1 MDQKIPYC
9 CGSKMQRQIQAV
21 YGYMQAETHYIC
33 PKTRQPITTRK
44 QRLESFAKHNLIDA
58 SDWDPAKE
66 IAKQQKRKADNAA
79 LASCTPHVADL
90 PQFGE
95 KVSHG

>member
-1 MDQKIPYC
+1 
-9 CGSKMQRQIQAV
+9 MQRQIQPV

-33 PKTRQPITTRK
+33 PVTRQAITSRK
-44 QRLESFAKHNLIDA
+44 QRLETFARHNLQDA
-58 SDWDPAKE
+58 SDWDPSKE

-79 LASCTPHVADL
+79 LASRMPHVADL

-95 KVSHG
+95 KLSNG